1 MNSFLRPWA
10 SKSECFI
17 HLGILVLVGEFI
29 VMISLFE
36 YWSGLTTVDT
46 SLSLTVAVPQCI

>member
-1 MNSFLRPWA
+1 MFVVMEVA

-17 HLGILVLVGEFI
+17 HLGILVLVGEFV

-36 YWSGLTTVDT
+36 YWSVLTTMDT
-46 SLSLTVAVPQCI
+46 SLSLTL

>member
-1 MNSFLRPWA
+1 MFVVMEVA

-36 YWSGLTTVDT
+36 YWSVLTTVDT